1 MGEKT
6 ASDQAIAATL
16 CIAIT
21 LDAVRTESVDV
32 EEADACLQRPSGR
45 KNSLRSTAYASV
57 GSIIEAKVASF
68 LFSSD
73 SRGGGG
79 RPADAGRILTEVLGF
94 RLVVVCVHS
103 C

>member
-73 SRGGGG
+73 SRGGGVG
-79 RPADAGRILTEVLGF
+79 LQTLAVF
-94 RLVVVCVHS
+94 
-103 C
+103 